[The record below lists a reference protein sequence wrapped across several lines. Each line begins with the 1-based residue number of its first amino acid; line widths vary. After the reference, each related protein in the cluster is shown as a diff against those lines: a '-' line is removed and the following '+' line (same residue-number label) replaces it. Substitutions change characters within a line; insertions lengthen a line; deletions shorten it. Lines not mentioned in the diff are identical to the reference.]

1 MRKGIAGLIV
11 VGLFCGVTLA
21 QQATQ
26 PGGAQPRPT
35 APPARPGVVQPQ
47 AGQPGAVVQPG
58 QPGAVVQPGQPGAV
72 VQPGQPGAVIQPR
85 PALPGGQAGQ
95 LQPGLGGQQAAS
107 ADQQVAACLHV
118 ECSNH
123 IEISKLGQSKAESEE
138 VRDFAEKMVSDHT
151 QGCQEL
157 QQLAGN
163 LAADHGQQ
171 PGRTGAEGGQRSA
184 GGQLDW
190 ISVKKEIGQQCL
202 TTLKQE
208 LGAKQG
214 IEFDKCF
221 MGLQISTHMKAVDEL
236 KVLKNH
242 VSSELGQKLD
252 KQLQMAQQHLQLAKQ
267 IDQKLKDRPSE
278 RVSRRPEGKQ

>member
-1 MRKGIAGLIV
+1 MRNGIAGLMV
-11 VGLFCGVTLA
+11 VGLYCSVTLA
-21 QQATQ
+21 QQAQPQVQ
-26 PGGAQPRPT
+26 PGAAGQPRP
-35 APPARPGVVQPQ
+35 AIQPVQP
-47 AGQPGAVVQPG
+47 VQPG
-58 QPGAVVQPGQPGAV
+58 QPGAVLQPRPGLQPGQP
-72 VQPGQPGAVIQPR
+72 IQP
-85 PALPGGQAGQ
+85 GQAGQ
-95 LQPGLGGQQAAS
+95 AGLGGQTAS

-151 QGCQEL
+151 SGCQEL
-157 QQLAGN
+157 QQLAGH

-171 PGRTGAEGGQRSA
+171 QGRPGAQGAQRSA

-190 ISVKKEIGQQCL
+190 ISIKKEIGQQCL

-208 LGAKQG
+208 LGSKQG

-221 MGLQISTHMKAVDEL
+221 MGVQISAHMKTVDEL

-267 IDQKLKDRPSE
+267 IEQKLKDRPSE
-278 RVSRRPEGKQ
+278 RVTRRPDGSK